1 MTLRWT
7 AKNLVLEPGSLL
19 AGAGG
24 IGLSLFLVIPVE
36 GMFAGESERIVAY
49 LRRAG
54 ADVWVMQAGVSNM
67 HMATSLVRLD
77 VERAVKAVPGVAAA
91 TPILYVNAFVEAGGR
106 SWFSYV
112 VGLRSEEECG
122 GPWAMVKGHD
132 RPEHGEAIIPDVVAR
147 KSGTGIGDTITVLGR
162 RLNVVGI
169 SAETY
174 SMANSITFVSY
185 TDLAE
190 LLSAPMAASYFLVE
204 GAAGESAGALADRI
218 RHAVP
223 DVNAMSRDAFVERDR
238 RMAMQMGIEIIRLM
252 TWIGSLVAAVIVAF
266 TAYTSTVRR
275 SRELGIIKALGVR
288 TCELYGAVL
297 IQTLVLSSLG
307 CAIAWAA
314 AHAVRPVIHGLV
326 PEVSLLYPAS
336 RATRL
341 VLATVGVALAGSLV
355 PARRIAHV
363 DSAIVFRD

>member
-7 AKNLVLEPGSLL
+7 AKNLVQEPGGLL
-19 AGAGG
+19 ASVGG
-24 IGLSLFLVIPVE
+24 IGLSLLLVIVVE

-67 HMATSLVRLD
+67 HMATSLLRADLAHA
-77 VERAVKAVPGVAAA
+77 VEAVPGVASA
-91 TPILYVNAFVEAGGR
+91 TPILYVNGFVEAGGR

-112 VGLRSEEECG
+112 VGLRAGEERG
-122 GPWAMVKGHD
+122 GPWAMVRGHD
-132 RPEHGEAIIPDVVAR
+132 RPERGEAVIPDVVAR
-147 KSGTGIGDTITVLGR
+147 KSGIAIGDTVAVFGR
-162 RLNVVGI
+162 RLTVVGI
-169 SAETY
+169 SAGTY

-185 TDLAE
+185 ADLSE
-190 LLSAPMAASYFLVE
+190 LLFAPTAASYLLIK
-204 GAAGESAGALADRI
+204 GAAGESPVVLADRI

-252 TWIGSLVAAVIVAF
+252 TWIGSLVAAIIVAF

-275 SRELGIIKALGVR
+275 TRELGIAKALGVP
-288 TCELYGAVL
+288 TGALYGAVL
-297 IQTLVLSSLG
+297 VHTLVISSLG
-307 CAIAWAA
+307 CALAFVVAQ
-314 AHAVRPVIHGLV
+314 AVRPVIHGLV

-336 RATRL
+336 TAVRL
-341 VLATVGVALAGSLV
+341 VFATGIVALAASLV

-363 DSAIVFRD
+363 DPAIVFRD